1 MTQRSTLCDGRTRN
15 TTKRRRDDDV
25 HTMRRHGGTTTMDH
39 HRNARTTTT
48 NAPSNASLLDVDSL
62 QTELDEFK
70 EIITAW
76 VEENVHRERRL
87 RDAHET
93 QLRRFEREY
102 EGLIERER
110 NLSAKAAENQAEA
123 ERFEL
128 EAEQALEE
136 TNAAKE
142 LAEGLPE
149 QLSLLR
155 ERVRLEKMSL
165 DQAAAKTK
173 GSSALSKLEALRHAA
188 RTYSERL
195 GLKFEYG
202 AEEKLRLV
210 FKYIDANA
218 PEREFAFAVRLRDA
232 MYEVVECEPALRE
245 MDGLLRECNRSNDFG
260 AFVRGVRKAFVAH
273 AERGGGDFAGAR
285 AGGGASPSRGGTTTG
300 RVLRSARR

>member
-1 MTQRSTLCDGRTRN
+1 M
-15 TTKRRRDDDV
+15 RRGGQGGGYAPSALDHHHRVRRGAGTGTGTGTNAIMLDDV
-25 HTMRRHGGTTTMDH
+25 E
-39 HRNARTTTT
+39 N
-48 NAPSNASLLDVDSL
+48 L
-62 QTELDEFK
+62 QTELAEFK
-70 EIITAW
+70 EIISAW

-93 QLRRFEREY
+93 NLRRFEREY
-102 EGLIERER
+102 EGLVERER

-188 RTYSERL
+188 RMYSERL

-218 PEREFAFAVRLRDA
+218 PEKEFAFAVRLRDA
-232 MYEVVECEPALRE
+232 MYEVVECEPALSE

-260 AFVRGVRKAFVAH
+260 AFVRSVRKAFVAC
-273 AERGGGDFAGAR
+273 AEPGGGNLDRIHANV
-285 AGGGASPSRGGTTTG
+285 GGSPSRLTAG
-300 RVLRSARR
+300 RALRKARR

>member
-1 MTQRSTLCDGRTRN
+1 
-15 TTKRRRDDDV
+15 
-25 HTMRRHGGTTTMDH
+25 MRRHGGTTTTDH

-48 NAPSNASLLDVDSL
+48 NAPSIASLLDVDSL

-76 VEENVHRERRL
+76 VEENVQRERRL

-273 AERGGGDFAGAR
+273 AERGGGGDFSGAR
-285 AGGGASPSRGGTTTG
+285 ADGGASPSRGGTTTG

>member
-1 MTQRSTLCDGRTRN
+1 
-15 TTKRRRDDDV
+15 
-25 HTMRRHGGTTTMDH
+25 MRRGGGTTYASGART
-39 HRNARTTTT
+39 NAPTTTTTTT
-48 NAPSNASLLDVDSL
+48 NASSLLDVDSL

-70 EIITAW
+70 EIISAW

-102 EGLIERER
+102 EGLVERER

-173 GSSALSKLEALRHAA
+173 GSSALSKLDALRHAA
-188 RTYSERL
+188 RMYSERL

-232 MYEVVECEPALRE
+232 MYEVVECEPALSE

-273 AERGGGDFAGAR
+273 AERGGGDLPGAR
-285 AGGGASPSRGGTTTG
+285 AGVGGSPSRGGPTG